1 MEAAQ
6 AAIRHDPDW
15 QRRYLHLALRRE
27 PRIAKV
33 AMARKLGVRL
43 YWMWRKEWTYQ
54 QVLEFGSH
62 AGQLVTGH
70 GVK

>member
-1 MEAAQ
+1 M
-6 AAIRHDPDW
+6 
-15 QRRYLHLALRRE
+15 RRE
-27 PRIAKV
+27 SRIAKV

-43 YWMWRKEWTYQ
+43 YWMWRKEWTYR

-62 AGQLVTGH
+62 VGQLAAAY